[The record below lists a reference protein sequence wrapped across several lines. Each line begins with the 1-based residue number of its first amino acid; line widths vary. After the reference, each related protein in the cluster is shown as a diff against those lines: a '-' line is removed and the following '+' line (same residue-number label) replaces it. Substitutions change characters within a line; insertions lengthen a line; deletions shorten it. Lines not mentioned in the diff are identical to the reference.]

1 MSTISTGTAGV
12 RLGMIVAGAIAAA
25 AGLSAQSAAR
35 VSAQSEVVATV
46 GGTAV
51 TLAQADANAL
61 MQSATRFGDV
71 RLAQALYE
79 ARKLAINQ
87 IVDGELLGREAKVRG
102 IDRNALVQQ
111 EITAKVV
118 PVTEADVQ
126 TWYQANQG
134 RVQGATLEQVREPIR
149 SLLVQERTAE
159 VRTAF
164 VNLLKAKTAVQI
176 LLDPPRQLLDTSASP
191 TRGTPGA
198 PIELVEFT
206 DFECPFCVRAE
217 SVLKQVLDAYG
228 DRIRLVY
235 RAFPLPIHSNARPA
249 AEAAACASEQDKFW
263 PYHDRLFASPGKL
276 GDADLKQHAAD
287 LGLDRRQFDACF
299 DARKHNAQIDAD
311 IRAGTD
317 AGVTGTPAFFINGR
331 MMAGAQ
337 PFEQFKQVIEEE
349 LAPKNRKD

>member
-46 GGTAV
+46 GGTAI

-126 TWYQANQG
+126 DVVPGESGESPG
-134 RVQGATLEQVREPIR
+134 RDARTGARADSVSAGSGTHCRSSHGIR
-149 SLLVQERTAE
+149 QPAE
-159 VRTAF
+159 SQNGRP
-164 VNLLKAKTAVQI
+164 
-176 LLDPPRQLLDTSASP
+176 DPPRSAAATPRHEREPDEGDAGRADRAGRIHRFRVSVLRA
-191 TRGTPGA
+191 RGIGSETGA
-198 PIELVEFT
+198 RRIRGSHPPRLSRVSIAHP
-206 DFECPFCVRAE
+206 FECPAGRRSGRVRVGAG
-217 SVLKQVLDAYG
+217 QVLA
-228 DRIRLVY
+228 V
-235 RAFPLPIHSNARPA
+235 S
-249 AEAAACASEQDKFW
+249 
-263 PYHDRLFASPGKL
+263 
-276 GDADLKQHAAD
+276 
-287 LGLDRRQFDACF
+287 
-299 DARKHNAQIDAD
+299 
-311 IRAGTD
+311 
-317 AGVTGTPAFFINGR
+317 
-331 MMAGAQ
+331 
-337 PFEQFKQVIEEE
+337 
-349 LAPKNRKD
+349 